1 MIKRRNL
8 LRKLKT
14 IVDRCPVVFLIGP
27 RQCGKTTLAHN
38 LINITSSNYFNLE
51 DPASLSRLNDPMEA
65 FKSLEG
71 LVVIDEI
78 HTKPD
83 LFPVLKILSDRRPLP
98 ARFLL
103 ISSVSPRLFGEL
115 SKTLAGKAEILFMT
129 GFDVEEVGINEQNR
143 HWLRGGFPS
152 AYLSESDAASLKWR
166 KNFLDTFINEYL
178 SQIDPKISDQSFQKL
193 WTSLAD
199 CHGRVLNTAELSRS
213 LSLNETSILD
223 YLNLFED
230 MLLIRRLHPL
240 FPAQVK
246 ERTSPKVY
254 FRDSGLLHHLLGLT
268 SIEEILK
275 HPQLETSWKGYI
287 IEELLRIIEPDEAY
301 FWSDGQAAEIDL
313 VLFRDGTMYG
323 VVCDRAEIPS
333 IKPTM
338 LTALSDLGMEKMTII
353 YPGDKRFPLHE
364 RIEAVPVS
372 DIIHRII

>member
-1 MIKRRNL
+1 MIKRQNL

-27 RQCGKTTLAHN
+27 RQCGKTTLARN
-38 LINITSSNYFNLE
+38 LINITSSNYFDLE

-65 FKSLEG
+65 LRSLEG

-83 LFPVLKILSDRRPLP
+83 LFSILKILSDRRPLP

-129 GFDVEEVGINEQNR
+129 GFGVEEVGINEQNR
-143 HWLRGGFPS
+143 HWLRGGFPLS
-152 AYLSESDAASLKWR
+152 YLSESDEASLKWR
-166 KNFLDTFINEYL
+166 KNFVDTFINVSL
-178 SQIDPKISDQSFQKL
+178 SRIDPKIYDQSFQKF

-199 CHGRVLNTAELSRS
+199 CHGRGLDTAELSRS
-213 LSLNETSILD
+213 ISVDETYILNC
-223 YLNLFED
+223 LNLFED
-230 MLLIRRLHPL
+230 MFLIRKLQPL
-240 FPAQVK
+240 FPDQLK
-246 ERTSPKVY
+246 GINSIKIY

-268 SIEEILK
+268 SIEEIFK

-323 VVCDRAEIPS
+323 VVCDRAEIPT
-333 IKPTM
+333 IKPHM

-372 DIIHRII
+372 DIIHGII